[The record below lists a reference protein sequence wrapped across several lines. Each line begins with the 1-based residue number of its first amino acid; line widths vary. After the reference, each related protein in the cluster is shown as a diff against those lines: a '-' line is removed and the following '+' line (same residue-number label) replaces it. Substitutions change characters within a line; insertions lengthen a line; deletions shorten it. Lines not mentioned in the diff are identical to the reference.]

1 MRQQGERECP
11 SPPADAVDW
20 GAGLLARPPPSDQL
34 RPQAAFS
41 ARYPAAQT
49 PGTAFGT
56 AMSDFQTVSGHN
68 GHPATS
74 FENPIYHRET
84 MGRKRVIL
92 TAYSKKKTP
101 INYRSLP
108 TRKAIHSHQLVFF
121 PPFECRIAQ
130 LPRLLAGVVYGLL
143 FRTVGGKRK

>member
-11 SPPADAVDW
+11 SPPRAQWIGDGVAC
-20 GAGLLARPPPSDQL
+20 APAPL
-34 RPQAAFS
+34 RPTQAAFS

-56 AMSDFQTVSGHN
+56 AMPDFQTVSGHN
-68 GHPATS
+68 GYPATS
-74 FENPIYHRET
+74 FENPIHHRET

-143 FRTVGGKRK
+143 FRTVGGKLK